1 MPIFYWGMM
10 IVVLLTI
17 IDILNQKGNN
27 HEKRK

>member
-1 MPIFYWGMM
+1 MPIFYWGMV
-10 IVVLLTI
+10 IVVLLII